1 MKKYIL
7 FFFILST
14 VYGCTISDNNETRL
28 KPSVDIEVMV
38 KDVGDTI
45 LIQHQNKRLKILSTY
60 KLIRFNDGYYVILH
74 DRKIPMLSNKNME
87 FSIMDKGKEYQ
98 IRIKG
103 LGYTGNRYTQVVV
116 KEGNKMDFLYEYVY
130 DKKFNLLKIEICD
143 TLFYRNN

>member
-1 MKKYIL
+1 
-7 FFFILST
+7 
-14 VYGCTISDNNETRL
+14 
-28 KPSVDIEVMV
+28 
-38 KDVGDTI
+38 
-45 LIQHQNKRLKILSTY
+45 
-60 KLIRFNDGYYVILH
+60 
-74 DRKIPMLSNKNME
+74 MLSNKNME